1 MLNSLDVL
9 QAVYKAR
16 YFNTEIKKKTCL
28 ADIMPY
34 LKNTKWKYLTERYKI
49 RTRVYN

>member
-16 YFNTEIKKKTCL
+16 YFNTEIKKDVSCGHNAIFKEHKME
-28 ADIMPY
+28 IS
-34 LKNTKWKYLTERYKI
+34 N
-49 RTRVYN
+49 